1 MSRVDRIPVRAK
13 FPMPPAVALALAALA
28 AALLAGCGSKSGSSE
43 ASSSGD
49 ASAPAAAPATPA
61 PDTTRSSGPA
71 PTQVSLELGEKVFQ
85 QRCVLCHGPE
95 GRGNGPASMGLK
107 PPPRNF
113 HDAAY
118 MHSKTD
124 EELLTSIRNGKSA
137 MPPWGKVLSDVE
149 IRSALMVVRTFAG
162 KP

>member
-1 MSRVDRIPVRAK
+1 MSRVSGILG
-13 FPMPPAVALALAALA
+13 MSLA
-28 AALLAGCGSKSGSSE
+28 AALVLAGCGSKSGGSE
-43 ASSSGD
+43 AASSGA
-49 ASAPAAAPATPA
+49 ASAPASALA
-61 PDTTRSSGPA
+61 PDTTRSSAPA

-95 GRGNGPASMGLK
+95 GRGNGPASAALK

-124 EELLTSIRNGKSA
+124 DELLTSVRNGKSA

-149 IRSALMVVRTFAG
+149 IRSALMYVRTFAG

>member
-1 MSRVDRIPVRAK
+1 MSRALWITI
-13 FPMPPAVALALAALA
+13 LALVIASV
-28 AALLAGCGSKSGSSE
+28 LAGCGGKSNSSE
-43 ASSSGD
+43 PASSGAAGAP
-49 ASAPAAAPATPA
+49 ASAPA
-61 PDTTRSSGPA
+61 PDTTRS
-71 PTQVSLELGEKVFQ
+71 TQPVPVQASVEFGEKVFQ

-95 GRGNGPASMGLK
+95 GRGNGPASAGLK
-107 PPPRNF
+107 PAPRNF

-124 EELLTSIRNGKSA
+124 DELLTSIRNGKSA

-149 IRSALMVVRTFAG
+149 IHSALMYVRTFAG

>member
-1 MSRVDRIPVRAK
+1 
-13 FPMPPAVALALAALA
+13 
-28 AALLAGCGSKSGSSE
+28 
-43 ASSSGD
+43 
-49 ASAPAAAPATPA
+49 
-61 PDTTRSSGPA
+61 
-71 PTQVSLELGEKVFQ
+71 VSLELGEKVFQ

-95 GRGNGPASMGLK
+95 GRGNGPASAALK

-124 EELLTSIRNGKSA
+124 DELLTSVRNGKSA

-149 IRSALMVVRTFAG
+149 IRSALMYVRTFAG
-162 KP
+162 RP

>member
-1 MSRVDRIPVRAK
+1 MSRSSWLAPN
-13 FPMPPAVALALAALA
+13 PMLAALALAGLA
-28 AALLAGCGSKSGSSE
+28 LAGCGGKSGGSD
-43 ASSSGD
+43 AGSSGSASGGA
-49 ASAPAAAPATPA
+49 ASAPASTPA
-61 PDTTRSSGPA
+61 PDTTRSTGPA
-71 PTQVSLELGEKVFQ
+71 PTQVSLELGQHVFQ

-95 GRGNGPASMGLK
+95 GRGNGPASAGLK

-124 EELLTSIRNGKSA
+124 AELLTSIRNGKSA

-149 IRSALMVVRTFAG
+149 IRSALMYVRTFAG

>member
-1 MSRVDRIPVRAK
+1 MSR
-13 FPMPPAVALALAALA
+13 ALLATIVCVY
-28 AALLAGCGSKSGSSE
+28 AALLLGGCGSKSGGSE
-43 ASSSGD
+43 AASSGAAGAP
-49 ASAPAAAPATPA
+49 ASAPA
-61 PDTTRSSGPA
+61 PDTTRSSAPA

-95 GRGNGPASMGLK
+95 GRGNGPASAGLK

-113 HDAAY
+113 HDAPY

-124 EELLTSIRNGKSA
+124 DELLTSIRNGKSA

>member
-1 MSRVDRIPVRAK
+1 M
-13 FPMPPAVALALAALA
+13 
-28 AALLAGCGSKSGSSE
+28 LAGCGSKSGGSDAQNGS
-43 ASSSGD
+43 APSPA
-49 ASAPAAAPATPA
+49 ASAPDTSASPIASGTAAAPTEPNL
-61 PDTTRSSGPA
+61 D
-71 PTQVSLELGEKVFQ
+71 LGEKVFK

-95 GRGNGPASMGLK
+95 GRGNGPASAGLK

-118 MHSKTD
+118 MHSRTD
-124 EELLTSIRNGKSA
+124 DQLLTSIRGGKSA

-149 IRSALMVVRTFAG
+149 IRSALMYVREFAG

>member
-1 MSRVDRIPVRAK
+1 MSRPSWFA
-13 FPMPPAVALALAALA
+13 PLTLLALAGFA
-28 AALLAGCGSKSGSSE
+28 LAGCGSKSGGSE
-43 ASSSGD
+43 SAGGAGTSTSV
-49 ASAPAAAPATPA
+49 APAPVTSA
-61 PDTTRSSGPA
+61 SVGPS
-71 PTQVSLELGEKVFQ
+71 PTQVSLELGEKVFK

-95 GRGNGPASMGLK
+95 GRGNGPASAALK

-124 EELLTSIRNGKSA
+124 DELLTSVRNGKSA

-149 IRSALMVVRTFAG
+149 IRSALMYVRTFAG

>member
-1 MSRVDRIPVRAK
+1 MSRTLWNTILG
-13 FPMPPAVALALAALA
+13 LAIASA
-28 AALLAGCGSKSGSSE
+28 LAGCGGKSNSRE
-43 ASSSGD
+43 PASSG
-49 ASAPAAAPATPA
+49 AAGAPVSAPA
-61 PDTTRSSGPA
+61 PDTTRSTEPVPVQASVEFGA
-71 PTQVSLELGEKVFQ
+71 KVFQ

-95 GRGNGPASMGLK
+95 GRGNGPASAALK

-113 HDAAY
+113 HDAVY

-124 EELLTSIRNGKSA
+124 DELLTSIRNGKSA

-149 IRSALMVVRTFAG
+149 IRSALMYVRTFAG

>member
-1 MSRVDRIPVRAK
+1 MSR
-13 FPMPPAVALALAALA
+13 ALEISILGLAMACV
-28 AALLAGCGSKSGSSE
+28 LAGCGGKSNSSE
-43 ASSSGD
+43 PASSGAP
-49 ASAPAAAPATPA
+49 ASAPA
-61 PDTTRSSGPA
+61 PDTTRSTAPVPA
-71 PTQVSLELGEKVFQ
+71 QASVEFGEKVFQ

-95 GRGNGPASMGLK
+95 GRGNGPASAGLK

-124 EELLTSIRNGKSA
+124 DELLTSIRNGKSA

-149 IRSALMVVRTFAG
+149 IRSALMFVRTFAG

>member
-1 MSRVDRIPVRAK
+1 MSRWTGTWIVLLA
-13 FPMPPAVALALAALA
+13 ASALALA
-28 AALLAGCGSKSGSSE
+28 GCGGKSGSDSGSA
-43 ASSSGD
+43 ASQPS
-49 ASAPAAAPATPA
+49 PAAPA
-61 PDTTRSSGPA
+61 PDTTPSTMTAASLPKE
-71 PTQVSLELGEKVFQ
+71 PTLELGQKIFQ

-95 GRGNGPASMGLK
+95 GRGDGIASKGLK

-124 EELLTSIRNGKSA
+124 DELLTSVRNGKSA

-149 IRSALMVVRTFAG
+149 LRSALMYVRTFAG